1 MKEQIINILKN
12 VHEAKTLIEI
22 NDLLGLKTVTEYQ
35 SLTKD
40 INELAQYQFDDF
52 KEMLE
57 YIKNEL
63 GD

>member
-1 MKEQIINILKN
+1 MKNIITALCNSAVNDKLK
-12 VHEAKTLIEI
+12 E
-22 NDLLGLKTVTEYQ
+22 
-35 SLTKD
+35 
-40 INELAQYQFDDF
+40 INELAQYQFDNF